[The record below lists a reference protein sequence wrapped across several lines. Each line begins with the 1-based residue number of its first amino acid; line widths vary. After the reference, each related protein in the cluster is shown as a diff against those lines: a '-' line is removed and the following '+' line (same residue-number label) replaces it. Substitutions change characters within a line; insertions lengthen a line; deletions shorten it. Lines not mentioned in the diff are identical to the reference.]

1 MVKNS
6 SVEEDYQDVV
16 EAAAQVFIN
25 SFLAMDNPVR
35 QTRIEAKELNRQWKN
50 LIQGREEIGLE
61 GDDKYLDEASINR
74 QRLSAGTA
82 IRLDL
87 ALFCRFTYS
96 PSLEMERIQQVVE
109 NFTLLFLSK
118 RDFRVNDNQSPL
130 RETYTQLVA
139 ILLAVYA
146 RQTRSAFKRIT
157 IADIR
162 DAIKADIVYGPVS
175 LPELRIDEAV
185 QLAQYVANDTKRL
198 DSLYNNTLK
207 KVIERMRTK
216 DKAIP
221 RPADKE
227 ALLVLQAKHD
237 DIVKAIY
244 RKEPKDKS
252 VDEYRDEI
260 WLPEERVQDNVAAR
274 QLQQEISDEWDTM
287 VAEEEEDEEGWRM
300 RQSSRPSASQR
311 RKLREEKTQDKA
323 SAREPHRE
331 VSEEWDTEKEE
342 EPLKR
347 QSSRA
352 STAQKKMKNLP
363 EVGARRHDVREMSD
377 IDMDMEVSFERQPS
391 KANAIKKKDLP
402 EKKVRRRELKAG
414 SDSEMEESFERK
426 PSKASTSQKRSKQ
439 QQQQRRQPA
448 HSEDDMDIDDIHR
461 PPATLLLSQQST
473 KVGTSGSR
481 QVAVRESRRI
491 PVIQATKPR
500 TKKNV
505 EPESRARHKDVPDS
519 DRSDFEVEK
528 QEEVEEE
535 EEDEEDEPVRKK
547 KRKDNKEAKFKRR
560 QRSNSSPSFSNSAD
574 EDDGNNGNNSAEDS
588 DPGKWAN
595 GRRRSRKWTLKE
607 VQVLMELVPMFQ
619 YDESEVKA
627 RKRTIK
633 WAALKRYDMDNGYVL
648 RHRSQVMLKDKYRE
662 QTDQGK
668 HRQHVRALRL
678 AREAMKKQAA
688 KEAEEGGAKKAA
700 KGRITRDPELSEDVY
715 EEDVYEEDHNENA

>member
-61 GDDKYLDEASINR
+61 GDDEYLDEVSINR
-74 QRLSAGTA
+74 QRLS
-82 IRLDL
+82 
-87 ALFCRFTYS
+87 
-96 PSLEMERIQQVVE
+96 
-109 NFTLLFLSK
+109 
-118 RDFRVNDNQSPL
+118 
-130 RETYTQLVA
+130 
-139 ILLAVYA
+139 LLAVYT

-207 KVIERMRTK
+207 KIIERMRTK

-260 WLPEERVQDNVAAR
+260 WLQEERVQDNVAAR

-287 VAEEEEDEEGWRM
+287 IAEEEDEEGGRV

-311 RKLREEKTQDKA
+311 RKLREEKAQDKA

-331 VSEEWDTEKEE
+331 VSEEWDTEIEE

-352 STAQKKMKNLP
+352 STAQKKTKDLP
-363 EVGARRHDVREMSD
+363 EVGARRHEVREMSD
-377 IDMDMEVSFERQPS
+377 IDMDMEVSFEKQPS

-402 EKKVRRRELKAG
+402 EKKVRRRELKVG

-426 PSKASTSQKRSKQ
+426 PSKASISQKRSKQ
-439 QQQQRRQPA
+439 QQQQRQQPV
-448 HSEDDMDIDDIHR
+448 HNEDDMDIDDIHR

-473 KVGTSGSR
+473 KAGTSGSR

-500 TKKNV
+500 TKKNM
-505 EPESRARHKDVPDS
+505 EPESRERHKDVPDS
-519 DRSDFEVEK
+519 DHSDFEVEK

-535 EEDEEDEPVRKK
+535 DEDEEDEPVRKK
-547 KRKDNKEAKFKRR
+547 KRKDSKEAKSKRR
-560 QRSNSSPSFSNSAD
+560 QRTNGSPSFSNSAD
-574 EDDGNNGNNSAEDS
+574 EDDGNNGSNSAEDS
-588 DPGKWAN
+588 DPGTRAN

-607 VQVLMELVPMFQ
+607 VQVLMDLVPMFQ
-619 YDESEVKA
+619 YDESEVKV

-688 KEAEEGGAKKAA
+688 KEAEGAGAKKAA
-700 KGRITRDPELSEDVY
+700 RGRITRDPELSEDVY
-715 EEDVYEEDHNENA
+715 EEDDDDNENA

>member
-61 GDDKYLDEASINR
+61 GDDDYLDEASINR
-74 QRLSAGTA
+74 QRLSVGTA

-96 PSLEMERIQQVVE
+96 PTLEMERIQRVVE
-109 NFTLLFLSK
+109 DFALLFLSK

-139 ILLAVYA
+139 ILLAVYT

-207 KVIERMRTK
+207 KIIERMRTK

-260 WLPEERVQDNVAAR
+260 WLQEERAQDNVAAR

-287 VAEEEEDEEGWRM
+287 IAEEEDEEGGHM

-323 SAREPHRE
+323 STREPHQE
-331 VSEEWDTEKEE
+331 VSEEWDTEIEE

-352 STAQKKMKNLP
+352 STAQNKTKNLP
-363 EVGARRHDVREMSD
+363 EVGARRHEVREMSD
-377 IDMDMEVSFERQPS
+377 IDMDMEVSFEKQPS

-402 EKKVRRRELKAG
+402 EKKVRRRELKVG

-439 QQQQRRQPA
+439 QQQQQRQPA
-448 HSEDDMDIDDIHR
+448 HNDDDMDIDDHR

-473 KVGTSGSR
+473 KAGTSGSR

-500 TKKNV
+500 TKKNM
-505 EPESRARHKDVPDS
+505 EPESRERHKDVPDS

-528 QEEVEEE
+528 QEEV

-560 QRSNSSPSFSNSAD
+560 QRTNGSPSFSNSAD
-574 EDDGNNGNNSAEDS
+574 EDDGNNGSNSAEDS
-588 DPGKWAN
+588 DPGMRAN

-619 YDESEVKA
+619 YDESEVKV

-678 AREAMKKQAA
+678 AREAMKKQAT
-688 KEAEEGGAKKAA
+688 KEAEGAGAKKAA

-715 EEDVYEEDHNENA
+715 EEDDYEEDDNENA